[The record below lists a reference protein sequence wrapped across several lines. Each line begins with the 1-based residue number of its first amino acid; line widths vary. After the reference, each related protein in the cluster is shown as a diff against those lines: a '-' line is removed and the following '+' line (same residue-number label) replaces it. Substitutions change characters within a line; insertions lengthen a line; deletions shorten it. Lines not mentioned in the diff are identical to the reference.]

1 MNVGIYFDLRNPP
14 PWYRDPAGL
23 YSFSLE
29 MCEEAERLGL
39 HSAWFTE
46 HHLFEDG
53 YLPQPLTMAAAA
65 AARTSRIRIGTAVV
79 IAPLRNAVQL
89 AEEATVVDLVS
100 AGRLDLGLGAGY
112 RLPEFELFG
121 AELSRRYTT
130 TESRVR
136 ELRAIWDE
144 GRVTPRPVQ
153 DRIPIWLGFNGPQG
167 AARAGRLGEFL
178 LSPDPSQWKPYSD
191 ALVAAGHSQNPGRMA
206 GLIHGFVSE
215 DPEAD
220 WEIIKPHV
228 AYQWDTYRRYMV
240 EGTDAP
246 PPRPIDPEA
255 LRARDMGGS
264 LRYFALATPEDM
276 AARVRAFTAGAP
288 VETIY
293 FFLSAAGLPDD
304 VVARHLQAVGRLSVL
319 LRD

>member
-1 MNVGIYFDLRNPP
+1 MNLGIYFDLRNPP
-14 PWYRDPAGL
+14 PWYTDPARL

-65 AARTSRIRIGTAVV
+65 AARTSRIRIGTAIL
-79 IAPLRNAVQL
+79 IAPLRSATQI
-89 AEEATVVDLVS
+89 AEEAAVVDIVS
-100 AGRLDLGLGAGY
+100 GGRLNLGLGAGY
-112 RLPEFELFG
+112 RVPEFELFG
-121 AELSRRYTT
+121 ADLSRRFTT

-144 GRVTPRPVQ
+144 GRVTPSPVQ
-153 DRIPIWLGFNGPQG
+153 DRVPIWLGFNGPQG

-178 LSPDPSQWKPYSD
+178 LSPDTGLWAPYSEGL
-191 ALVAAGHSQNPGRMA
+191 AAAGYEQAQGRMA

-215 DPEAD
+215 DPESD
-220 WEIIKPHV
+220 WEILKPHV

-240 EGTDAP
+240 EGTGAP
-246 PPRPIDPEA
+246 QPRPIDPDA

-264 LRYFALATPEDM
+264 LRYFALGTPEDI
-276 AARVRAFTAGAP
+276 ADRIRTFTKGAP
-288 VETIY
+288 VETVY
-293 FFLSAAGLPDD
+293 FFLAPAGLGEDAS
-304 VVARHLQAVGRLSVL
+304 ARHLQVLGRLSTL